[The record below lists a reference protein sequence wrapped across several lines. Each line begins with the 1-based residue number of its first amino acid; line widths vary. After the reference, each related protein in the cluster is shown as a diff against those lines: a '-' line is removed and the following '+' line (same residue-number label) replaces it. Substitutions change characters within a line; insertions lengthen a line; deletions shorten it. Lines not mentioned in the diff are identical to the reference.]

1 MNILWIKDG
10 KIGHEKQVKVLLDEI
25 SKTEDITVFEE
36 EFKISTFMR
45 FINIIYYF
53 QDSLSELMLM
63 KHKINGIY
71 DYRFTVYD
79 LSLIHI

>member
-10 KIGHEKQVKVLLDEI
+10 KIGHEKQVKALLDEI

-45 FINIIYYF
+45 FSKCY
-53 QDSLSELMLM
+53 
-63 KHKINGIY
+63 
-71 DYRFTVYD
+71 
-79 LSLIHI
+79 

>member
-10 KIGHEKQVKVLLDEI
+10 KIGHEKQVKALLDEI

-45 FINIIYYF
+45 FINIIEYF
-53 QDSLSELMLM
+53 LDSLFND
-63 KHKINGIY
+63 IRNI
-71 DYRFTVYD
+71 
-79 LSLIHI
+79 

>member
-10 KIGHEKQVKVLLDEI
+10 KIGHEKQVKALLDEI

-45 FINIIYYF
+45 FINFTYYF
-53 QDSLSELMLM
+53 QDSLLELILQF
-63 KHKINGIY
+63 KV
-71 DYRFTVYD
+71 F
-79 LSLIHI
+79 L